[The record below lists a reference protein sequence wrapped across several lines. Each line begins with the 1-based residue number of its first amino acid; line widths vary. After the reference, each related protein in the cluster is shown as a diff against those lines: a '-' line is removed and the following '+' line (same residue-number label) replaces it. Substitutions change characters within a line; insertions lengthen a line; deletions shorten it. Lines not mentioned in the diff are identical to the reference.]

1 MALIS
6 NLPVADVATLVA
18 RALEDLLGHDVVL
31 STGEPELGDP
41 TDDMLPE
48 GPTRTIVLPFG
59 EGVIGELSLVVGESF
74 ATAMEA
80 ATADASLTSAA
91 VPTLDA
97 GAGAISFTIG
107 VGVNVADAGEIATD
121 TLLTSVVGEF
131 AAVPI
136 LENDTPV
143 ACVVIRVVDD
153 EPGSVPVPAAAPTAT
168 AGAPSPSQPAPVT
181 PAPPILSPST
191 AGTINHPFAPEA
203 VGAPSA
209 GLALHEFQPLHDG
222 MGGGGGGQPRP
233 LTLLNDV
240 HMEVTAELGRRRL
253 KVRDIVGLQ
262 PGSVIELDRAAGS
275 PVDVLVNGALVWHG
289 EVVVVDEE
297 FGIRVAEIV
306 VGEN

>member
-6 NLPVADVATLVA
+6 NLPVADVAALVA

-31 STGEPELGDP
+31 STGTPELGDP
-41 TDDMLPE
+41 TDEILPD
-48 GPTRTIVLPFG
+48 GPTRTIVLPFAD
-59 EGVIGELSLVVGESF
+59 GVIGELSLVVGESF

-91 VPTLDA
+91 VPTLGA

-107 VGVNVADAGEIATD
+107 VGVNITDAGEIATE
-121 TLLTSVVGEF
+121 TLLTSVVGDF

-136 LENDTPV
+136 LENEALV
-143 ACVVIRVVDD
+143 ACVVVRVVDD
-153 EPGSVPVPAAAPTAT
+153 EPARIPVPAAAPTAPS
-168 AGAPSPSQPAPVT
+168 AQSAPAL
-181 PAPPILSPST
+181 PAPPRLPPAT
-191 AGTINHPFAPEA
+191 G
-203 VGAPSA
+203 GAPPLTPESIGAPAA
-209 GLALHEFQPLHDG
+209 GMAIHEFQPLRDG
-222 MGGGGGGQPRP
+222 MGNASEGPARP

-253 KVRDIVGLQ
+253 KVRDIVALR

-306 VGEN
+306 VDEN